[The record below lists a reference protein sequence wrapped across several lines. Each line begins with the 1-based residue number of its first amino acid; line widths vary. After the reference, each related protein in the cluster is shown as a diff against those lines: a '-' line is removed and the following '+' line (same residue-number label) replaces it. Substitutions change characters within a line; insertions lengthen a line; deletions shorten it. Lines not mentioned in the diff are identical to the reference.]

1 MGVLDLA
8 RFVGG
13 GLHHLAGLGNGLLTR
28 KLVDGF
34 GFEVRVLQNLVRVV
48 PGLLADAR
56 SLGLGVGN
64 DLITVRDDLLA
75 GLVMGAALDAQRGVC
90 LLAALGQL
98 LIFPRQVTVFRRS
111 ISTWFVSEWLRSFTV
126 ENCVSRLAR

>member
-28 KLVDGF
+28 KLVDGL
-34 GFEVRVLQNLVRVV
+34 GLEVRVLQNLVRVV

-90 LLAALGQL
+90 FLAALGQL
-98 LIFPRQVTVFRRS
+98 LIFPR
-111 ISTWFVSEWLRSFTV
+111 
-126 ENCVSRLAR
+126 

>member
-28 KLVDGF
+28 KLVDGLSL
-34 GFEVRVLQNLVRVV
+34 EVRVLQNLVRIV

-90 LLAALGQL
+90 LLAA
-98 LIFPRQVTVFRRS
+98 PWTRS
-111 ISTWFVSEWLRSFTV
+111 
-126 ENCVSRLAR
+126 